1 MQKRLNDIVQ
11 SSKEAR
17 DEPGSL
23 PFRVS
28 VMLLLQRELMK
39 SKLDLARIDALINQD
54 PSLAA
59 TLLAHT
65 NRLLPHEVSSVAHAL
80 ALMDSSQLEVLFV
93 NSGAGSYTS
102 KLARGFAAAEWCDYS
117 VQTARVARS
126 LAIDIGFPGALAY
139 TAGLLHAT
147 GELVMHLFPRTEV
160 RELDEAVSPFNLY
173 RRHYEV
179 EKLGY
184 SYARF
189 STSLASTWQLPHL
202 LIKAIQDHEDPFARK
217 NYHPLTSILHL
228 AVWRVR
234 VMWDKQADVSDAS
247 LHATYPAEVA
257 LAIGLDMDMVLQRDS
272 LNWSDAWQEPPP
284 ILNELA

>member
-11 SSKEAR
+11 SSKEVR
-17 DEPGSL
+17 DEPGKL

-28 VMLLLQRELMK
+28 VMLLLQRELSK
-39 SKLDLARIDALINQD
+39 TKLDLARIDALINQD

-59 TLLAHT
+59 IILAHT
-65 NRLLPHEVSSVAHAL
+65 NKLLPHEVSSVAHAL
-80 ALMDSSQLEVLFV
+80 ALMDSSQLVPLFLQ
-93 NSGAGSYTS
+93 GGTGSYTS
-102 KLARGFAAAEWCDYS
+102 KLARGFPAAQWCDYS

-147 GELVMHLFPRTEV
+147 GELVMHIYPREEV
-160 RELDEAVSPFNLY
+160 RLLDTIISPFDLY

-179 EKLGY
+179 EKMGY
-184 SYARF
+184 SYAQF
-189 STSLASTWQLPHL
+189 STKLAITWSLPPL
-202 LIKAIQDHEDPFARK
+202 LVKAIQDHEDPFGKK

-234 VMWDKQADVSDAS
+234 AMWNKPSDVSDTS
-247 LHATYPAEVA
+247 LHSTYPAEVA

-272 LNWSDAWQEPPP
+272 LNWADAWHGQ
-284 ILNELA
+284 